1 MNNCHLWI
9 LKIYQVDIRNIHYPW
24 YIDGIR
30 KIYAKIYAIV
40 YYVFCTVVDKGPSG
54 GVNDSVNEGPCD
66 GVDERPSDG
75 VDEGPSDGP
84 SDGEEIILLYLYL
97 TGSTKILK
105 YI

>member
-40 YYVFCTVVDKGPSG
+40 YYVFCTVLVAIARFESPFFRHFKAIRSCACFVRSTFRYVSLKMMRAVGRHF
-54 GVNDSVNEGPCD
+54 GVVKTRSVARKKSFG
-66 GVDERPSDG
+66 
-75 VDEGPSDGP
+75 
-84 SDGEEIILLYLYL
+84 L
-97 TGSTKILK
+97 
-105 YI
+105 

>member
-40 YYVFCTVVDKGPSG
+40 YYVFCTVLY
-54 GVNDSVNEGPCD
+54 GVVQGAN
-66 GVDERPSDG
+66 
-75 VDEGPSDGP
+75 
-84 SDGEEIILLYLYL
+84 
-97 TGSTKILK
+97 
-105 YI
+105 

>member
-40 YYVFCTVVDKGPSG
+40 YYVFCTVESVGETGLVRGRVGKGMTGEGECG
-54 GVNDSVNEGPCD
+54 GDMTGEGECD
-66 GVDERPSDG
+66 
-75 VDEGPSDGP
+75 
-84 SDGEEIILLYLYL
+84 
-97 TGSTKILK
+97 
-105 YI
+105 

>member
-40 YYVFCTVVDKGPSG
+40 YYVICTVQVAGYITK
-54 GVNDSVNEGPCD
+54 VNIVVKKLG
-66 GVDERPSDG
+66 
-75 VDEGPSDGP
+75 
-84 SDGEEIILLYLYL
+84 
-97 TGSTKILK
+97 TILK
-105 YI
+105 SSKSVMVE

>member
-40 YYVFCTVVDKGPSG
+40 YYVFCTVA
-54 GVNDSVNEGPCD
+54 
-66 GVDERPSDG
+66 DEYFSFQIH
-75 VDEGPSDGP
+75 EC
-84 SDGEEIILLYLYL
+84 
-97 TGSTKILK
+97 GSTTLETTLDAFCERSFNLLDATNAAI
-105 YI
+105 

>member
-40 YYVFCTVVDKGPSG
+40 YYVFCTVPANMSLLVVGSSSNFQYTFLGNKKFSGFLHTRKWTYPS
-54 GVNDSVNEGPCD
+54 
-66 GVDERPSDG
+66 
-75 VDEGPSDGP
+75 
-84 SDGEEIILLYLYL
+84 
-97 TGSTKILK
+97 
-105 YI
+105 